1 MQTFLPFP
9 DFYRSVEVLDYKRL
23 GKQRVET
30 YQILNIL
37 LGRTESKSWSNHP
50 ATKMWT
56 GYEEALKVY
65 QNYTIDE
72 WVRRGYKN
80 TMKHEIVDWKTLT
93 MPHWFGDYDF
103 HRSHRSNLLRK
114 NYEYYSQFFTE
125 PTDLPYVW
133 HNGGDVR

>member
-9 DFYRSVEVLDYKRL
+9 NFYRSVEVLDYRRL

-37 LGRTESKSWSNHP
+37 LGRTDSKSWSNHP

-80 TMKHEIVDWKTLT
+80 NMKHEIVDWKRLE
-93 MPHWFGDYDF
+93 MPHWFGD
-103 HRSHRSNLLRK
+103 
-114 NYEYYSQFFTE
+114 E
-125 PTDLPYVW
+125 
-133 HNGGDVR
+133 